1 MKWPLII
8 RSKTQPVLPMYS
20 TYESRHKYHYI
31 HVRSGV
37 YVDREALVLD
47 EEGVGGGEGSM
58 KSDREIGHIG
68 SPFLNNVRQ
77 LQLKFQYH

>member
-8 RSKTQPVLPMYS
+8 GSKTQPVSPMYS
-20 TYESRHKYHYI
+20 TYDSRHEYPYI
-31 HVRSGV
+31 RSGV
-37 YVDREALVLD
+37 HVDREALVLD
-47 EEGVGGGEGSM
+47 EEGVWGGGGSM

-77 LQLKFQYH
+77 LQ